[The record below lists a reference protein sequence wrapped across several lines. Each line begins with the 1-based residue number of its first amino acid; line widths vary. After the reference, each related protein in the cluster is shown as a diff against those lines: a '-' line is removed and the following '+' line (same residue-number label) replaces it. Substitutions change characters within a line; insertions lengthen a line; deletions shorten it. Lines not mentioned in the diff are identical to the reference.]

1 VGSLVLGALIVTAY
15 VGALV
20 AVAAWA
26 ERREVRRRSVV
37 SNRLVY
43 SLSLG
48 VYATT
53 WTFYGSVG
61 FAAKNGLLFL
71 TVYLGPTLCAALWW
85 WILRKLVRIK
95 DAYQTTSLPDV
106 LALRYERSQ
115 AVALVAA
122 ALLVAGLVPYI
133 ALQLKV
139 MIATLGLVAG
149 GGPALEYPASG
160 RRLGIPLLAFLL
172 LFTIVFGLRRAR
184 PSERHP
190 GLVLA
195 LAVECVVKLVAFV
208 AVGAFVVWGL
218 FDGPADLFRAA
229 AASAARAP
237 DLLGPH
243 GVGTWLAH
251 LVVSGIAV
259 VLLPRQFHV
268 AVVENSDEDHIRTAM
283 WLFPAYLLTINVFV
297 LPVALG
303 ALASGSSPAA
313 ADSFVLSLPLEA
325 GQPALGWLVF
335 LGGFSAGTGMV
346 IVETTALATMLSN
359 HVAIPAAELLRPL
372 RGLRRHVLPVRWAA
386 ALLVLLLAFGYER
399 AFAVQFDLVSIGL
412 VSFVAVLQLAP
423 ALLGGLFW
431 SGASKAGALAA
442 LVVGFALW
450 GYTLVVPVLAR
461 TGWLDASLLV
471 EGPFGIEALVP
482 EGIFD
487 VHADPVTHALIWTLI
502 GNVAAFVAGSLLF
515 PSSAQESARAE
526 RIIGVLPRTGGPA
539 AVDDAPE
546 LARTA
551 EKRAQVVTLLSAY
564 WPAAEAEALADAC
577 LERSGVRG
585 GRGLTALQLAELQAQ
600 AEVALAS
607 AIGAA
612 AAHAAVRRAR
622 LVSPEEERAVS
633 TAYADILTALRV
645 PPEELRRRVDYHR
658 ERERLLARDAE
669 NQRFLAGVSGLLA
682 SSLDVEATA
691 RTAVR
696 LPVPHLADAALL
708 ALRED
713 GSPRVCLA
721 HADPLREPQARAA
734 LEDLRS
740 TLAGAASISRA
751 LETGRAVTSRPAA
764 QTGWPETLR
773 EALPAAVELTLPLVV
788 VGEPLGTLSLFGAR
802 EERLSTPEDLALA
815 EELARRLAI
824 ALDNARLYGA
834 AERGLR
840 ARDEFLAIA
849 SHELKGPLGPL
860 QLRIAT
866 LERLV
871 ARGELRAIPNEK
883 LVQIFGGARGQV
895 HRLASLIDDLLDV
908 TRLSTK
914 RFRLDVAPMDLAAA
928 VRELVEQ
935 HLAEA
940 AAAAGVTLTVHASA
954 PVIGAWDRRR
964 LDQVVENLVGN
975 ALKYAPGAPVDVYV
989 QGDGPNARLRVSDQ
1003 GPGISPAD
1011 QERIFQAFERGRAHA
1026 GVSGLGVGLFVVR
1039 EIVRAHGGSVTVE
1052 SAPGQGTT
1060 FTVSLPRENA
1070 AAA

>member
-1 VGSLVLGALIVTAY
+1 VGDLLLPAGVVTAY
-15 VGALV
+15 VGLLF
-20 AVAAWA
+20 AVAAWG
-26 ERREVRRRSVV
+26 EHREARGRSVTA
-37 SNRLVY
+37 NRVVY

-61 FAAKNGLLFL
+61 FAAKTGLLFL
-71 TVYLGPTLCAALWW
+71 TVYLGPTLCAAGWW
-85 WILRKLVRIK
+85 WVVRKLVRIK
-95 DAYQTTSLPDV
+95 DAYQTTSLPDM
-106 LALRYERSQ
+106 LALRYEKSQ
-115 AVALVAA
+115 LVALVAA

-133 ALQLKV
+133 ALQLKT
-139 MIATLGLVAG
+139 MIATLGIVAG
-149 GGPALEYPASG
+149 GGPALAYPGSG

-229 AASAARAP
+229 GAPSAGAP
-237 DLLGPH
+237 PLLGPH
-243 GVGTWLAH
+243 AGVGTWLAH
-251 LVVSGIAV
+251 LLVSGVAV

-268 AVVENSDEDHIRTAM
+268 AVVENSDEDHVRTAM
-283 WLFPAYLLTINVFV
+283 WLFPAYLLLMNVFV

-303 ALASGSSPAA
+303 ALASGASPQS
-313 ADSFVLSLPLEA
+313 ADTFVLSLPIEA

-359 HVAIPAAELLRPL
+359 HVAIPAAEVLRPL

-386 ALLVLLLAFGYER
+386 ALLILLLAFGYER
-399 AFAVQFDLVSIGL
+399 AFAAQFDLVAIGL
-412 VSFVAVLQLAP
+412 VSFTAVFQLAP

-431 SGASKAGALAA
+431 RGASKAGALAGLLA
-442 LVVGFALW
+442 GFGVW
-450 GYTLVVPVLAR
+450 TYTLVVPVLAR
-461 TGWLDASLLV
+461 SGWLPASLLV
-471 EGPFGIEALVP
+471 DGPFGLEALAP
-482 EGIFD
+482 EGLFD

-502 GNVAAFVAGSLLF
+502 ANVSAFVSASLLF
-515 PSSAQESARAE
+515 PARPEEAARAE
-526 RIIGVLPRTGGPA
+526 RIIGVLPQTGGA
-539 AVDDAPE
+539 AGLEGAPE
-546 LARTA
+546 VAPVD
-551 EKRAQVVTLLSAY
+551 EKRAQVFALLSAY
-564 WPAAEAEALADAC
+564 YPAREAEALAEAC
-577 LERSGVRG
+577 LERCGARQ
-585 GRGLTALQLAELQAQ
+585 GRGLSALQIAELQAQ
-600 AEVALAS
+600 AEVTLAS
-607 AIGAA
+607 AIGAS
-612 AAHAAVRRAR
+612 AAHAAVRRAG
-622 LVSPEEERAVS
+622 LVLPEEARAIS
-633 TAYADILTALRV
+633 TAYAEILTALRV
-645 PPEELRRRVDYHR
+645 SPEELRRRVDYHR
-658 ERERLLARDAE
+658 ERERLLSRDAE
-669 NQRFLAGVSGLLA
+669 NQRFLAGVSALLA

-708 ALRED
+708 ALRKD
-713 GSPRVCLA
+713 GGPRVCLV
-721 HADPLREPQARAA
+721 HADPHREQQARAA
-734 LEDLRS
+734 LEDVRCVLDDA
-740 TLAGAASISRA
+740 TSIARA
-751 LETGRAVTSRPAA
+751 LETGRPVTSRPAA
-764 QTGWPETLR
+764 QAGWPEELR
-773 EALPAAVELTLPLVV
+773 AALPDGVELTLPLVG

-802 EERLSTPEDLALA
+802 EDRLSTPEEVALA
-815 EELARRLAI
+815 EELARRLGI
-824 ALDNARLYGA
+824 ALDNARLYGE
-834 AERGLR
+834 AERGVR

-871 ARGELRAIPNEK
+871 ARDELRTVPHEK

-895 HRLASLIDDLLDV
+895 HRLAALIEDLLDV

-928 VRELVEQ
+928 VRDVVEQ

-940 AAAAGVTLTVHASA
+940 ATAQVTLRVHAAS
-954 PVIGAWDRRR
+954 PVVGAWDRRR
-964 LDQVVENLVGN
+964 LDQVVGNLVGN

-989 QGDGPNARLRVSDQ
+989 RGKGPNAQLRVHDE
-1003 GPGISPAD
+1003 GPGIAPVD
-1011 QERIFQAFERGRAHA
+1011 QERIFHAFERVGAHA

-1039 EIVRAHGGSVTVE
+1039 EIVRAHGGSVTVD
-1052 SAPGQGTT
+1052 SAPGRGTT
-1060 FTVSLPRENA
+1060 FTVSLPRGTGEA
-1070 AAA
+1070 

>member
-1 VGSLVLGALIVTAY
+1 MGDLLLPAAVVLAY

-20 AVAAWA
+20 AVAMWA

-61 FAAKNGLLFL
+61 FAAKTGLLFL
-71 TVYLGPTLCAALWW
+71 SVYLGPTLCAAVWW
-85 WILRKLVRIK
+85 WIVRKLVRIK

-106 LALRYERSQ
+106 LALRYESSQ

-133 ALQLKV
+133 ALQLKT

-149 GGPALEYPASG
+149 GGPALAYPGSG

-229 AASAARAP
+229 AAPSVSAP
-237 DLLGPH
+237 PLLGPH

-251 LVVSGIAV
+251 LIVSGVAV
-259 VLLPRQFHV
+259 ILLPRQFHV

-283 WLFPAYLLTINVFV
+283 WLFPAYLLLMNVFV

-303 ALASGSSPAA
+303 ALASGGSPAS
-313 ADSFVLSLPLEA
+313 ADTFVLSLPLEA

-359 HVAIPAAELLRPL
+359 HVAIPAAEVVRPL
-372 RGLRRHVLPVRWAA
+372 RWLRRHVLPVRWAA
-386 ALLVLLLAFGYER
+386 ALFVLLLAFGYER

-412 VSFVAVLQLAP
+412 VSFLAVLQLAP
-423 ALLGGLFW
+423 ALIGGLFW
-431 SGASKAGALAA
+431 SGASKVGALAG
-442 LVVGFALW
+442 LVAGFAVW
-450 GYTLVVPVLAR
+450 TYTLVVPVLAR
-461 TGWLDASLLV
+461 TGWLSASLLV
-471 EGPFGIEALVP
+471 DGPLGLEMLVP
-482 EGIFD
+482 EGLFD

-502 GNVAAFVAGSLLF
+502 ANVAAFVAGSLLF
-515 PSSAQESARAE
+515 PANAEEAARAE
-526 RIIGVLPRTGGPA
+526 RIVGVLPQTGGA
-539 AVDDAPE
+539 ASVDDAPE
-546 LARTA
+546 LAA
-551 EKRAQVVTLLSAY
+551 SGAKRAQVATLFSAY
-564 WPAAEAEALADAC
+564 WPAGEAEALADAC
-577 LERSGVRG
+577 LERSGARG

-600 AEVALAS
+600 VEVALAA

-612 AAHAAVRRAR
+612 AAHAAVRRAQ
-622 LVSPEEERAVS
+622 LVTAEEARAVA
-633 TAYADILTALRV
+633 TAYADILTGLRV

-669 NQRFLAGVSGLLA
+669 NQRFLAGVSALLA

-708 ALRED
+708 ALRRD
-713 GSPRVCLA
+713 GGPRVCLV
-721 HADPLREPQARAA
+721 HADPLREPRAREA
-734 LEDLRS
+734 LDDLRS
-740 TLAGAASISRA
+740 ELDGAASISRA
-751 LETGRAVTSRPAA
+751 LETGRSVTSRPAA
-764 QTGWPETLR
+764 QAGWPEALR
-773 EALPAAVELTLPLVV
+773 SALPEAVELTLPLVG

-815 EELARRLAI
+815 EELARRLGI
-824 ALDNARLYGA
+824 ALDNARLYA
-834 AERGLR
+834 EAERGVR

-871 ARGELRAIPNEK
+871 ARGELRAVPHEK
-883 LVQIFGGARGQV
+883 LVQIFGGARGHV
-895 HRLASLIDDLLDV
+895 HRLAALIDDLLDV

-928 VRELVEQ
+928 VREIVEH
-935 HLAEA
+935 HLAE
-940 AAAAGVTLTVHASA
+940 AAAAGVTLTVHASS

-964 LDQVVENLVGN
+964 LDQVVGNLVGN

-989 QGDGPNARLRVSDQ
+989 QGEGPNARLRVQDQ
-1003 GPGISPAD
+1003 GPGVAPAD
-1011 QERIFQAFERGRAHA
+1011 QERIFQAFERGRSRP
-1026 GVSGLGVGLFVVR
+1026 GVTGLGVGLFVVR

-1060 FTVSLPRENA
+1060 FTVSLPRGSA
-1070 AAA
+1070 AEA